1 MAAVPNLGREDFSG
15 FSLQARTMRKRRS
28 PIKINFKNFN
38 MQLFEN
44 PSQPPLPTGRQALPK
59 GGIISPLAA
68 FPCHRQAKGGLKGIL
83 W

>member
-1 MAAVPNLGREDFSG
+1 
-15 FSLQARTMRKRRS
+15 
-28 PIKINFKNFN
+28 